1 MAIGPLMIDLVGK
14 QLLSEERQLLKH
26 PLVGG
31 IIIFTRNFES
41 REQLIQL
48 INEVRAESHPSL
60 LIAADYEGGRVQR
73 FRKDFTV
80 LPAMR
85 LLGQVYDRD
94 QNEGLELAHQLGWLL
109 AAELGAVGIDLN
121 FGPVVD
127 LDYGA
132 SSVIGDRAFH
142 RDPNVVAQL
151 AISVMSG
158 MREAGMS
165 AVAKH
170 FPGHGA
176 VVADSH
182 IAMPVD
188 HRPYAAL
195 GEDILPYKRLI
206 TEGHLPAVMAAHVV
220 FDQVDNLPA
229 SFSQQWLVNEL
240 RVHLGFTG
248 AVFSDDLS
256 MEGASVIGAM
266 PARAERAL
274 AAGCDMVLICNNRP
288 AVLQTLEV
296 LNVPHNALRES
307 RLASL
312 RGSPVL
318 SQEQLVSSDQW
329 QQCRK
334 NLYRY
339 WDGTQFTV

>member
-1 MAIGPLMIDLVGK
+1 MSLGPLMIDLLGK
-14 QLLSEERQLLKH
+14 ELLPEERELLKH

-31 IIIFTRNFES
+31 VILFTRNFES
-41 REQLIQL
+41 REQITRLVQ
-48 INEVRAESHPSL
+48 EVRTVRNPL

-85 LLGQVYDRD
+85 LLGQVYDSN
-94 QNEGLELAHQLGWLL
+94 QPEALKLAHQVGWLI

-132 SSVIGDRAFH
+132 SSVIGDRALH
-142 RDPNVVAQL
+142 RDPYVVGQL
-151 AISVMSG
+151 ATSLMMG

-182 IAMPVD
+182 VAMPVD
-188 HRPYAAL
+188 QRPYAAL
-195 GEDILPYKRLI
+195 SQDIEPYIDLMNAQ
-206 TEGHLPAVMAAHVV
+206 LPAIMAAHVV
-220 FDQVDNLPA
+220 FDQIDRLPA
-229 SFSQQWLVNEL
+229 SFSRKWLVDEL
-240 RVHLGFTG
+240 RTKLRFNGC
-248 AVFSDDLS
+248 VFSDDLS

-266 PARAERAL
+266 PVRAQRAL
-274 AAGCDMVLICNNRP
+274 EAGCDMVLICNNRE
-288 AVLQTLEV
+288 AVLQTLDQLHV
-296 LNVPHNALRES
+296 TVDPVSTARLNSLRS
-307 RLASL
+307 RSHLSQSQLLAS
-312 RGSPVL
+312 S
-318 SQEQLVSSDQW
+318 QW
-329 QQCRK
+329 QDYRDHLC
-334 NLYRY
+334 RY